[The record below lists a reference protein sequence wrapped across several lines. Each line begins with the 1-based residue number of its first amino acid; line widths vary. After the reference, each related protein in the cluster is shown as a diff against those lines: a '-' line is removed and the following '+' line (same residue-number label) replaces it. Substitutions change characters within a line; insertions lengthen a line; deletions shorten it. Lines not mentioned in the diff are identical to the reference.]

1 MSTFEELF
9 NTSTLDVIVP
19 VASVGFPTQEQE
31 ADADASSAWLNKLD
45 AESIDRKTAFF
56 GKVHYIAFL
65 SVHYSPPRYMP
76 VVITLR
82 IPFPWLR

>member
-19 VASVGFPTQEQE
+19 VASVGFPSQERE
-31 ADADASSAWLNKLD
+31 TDADASSSWLNRLD

-56 GKVHYIAFL
+56 GKVHYIALPLPF
-65 SVHYSPPRYMP
+65 SPF
-76 VVITLR
+76 IAILR
-82 IPFPWLR
+82 VTCQW